1 MKNKHLFIVAVMLMS
16 MLALTACSQEQEINA
31 TEGKLKV
38 GVMMSDSGL
47 GDQSFNDLAFEGLV
61 QARENLEVVFDYR
74 EIAATETYE
83 KGVRDLVEQD
93 NDLVIGIGY
102 QLQEALETVASEYPE
117 QQFLII
123 DAVSDMEN
131 ITSVNF
137 KVGQASYL
145 AGMTAALTTETDHIG
160 FIGGEDVE
168 IINNFYNGFE
178 KGATA
183 ANPDIVIDQEYAG
196 TYEDDKLGA
205 ELAEGMIQNG
215 TDIIF
220 AAAGFTGVGVLQEA
234 QRQEVYGIGVDTDQ
248 YFQAEEAVMTS
259 VMKNVDNAIY
269 QVVERMAGGETIAGE
284 NLEFGIAE
292 EGVGLAPLRVAD
304 FPDNIEEQMDAAKE
318 ELAEES

>member
-1 MKNKHLFIVAVMLMS
+1 MKNKHFFIMVVMLMS
-16 MLALTACSQEQEINA
+16 VLSLAACGQEQEINA

-61 QARENLEVVFDYR
+61 QARDNLDVVFDYR
-74 EIAATETYE
+74 EIAATDTYE
-83 KGVRDLVEQD
+83 QGIRELVEQD

-102 QLQEALETVASEYPE
+102 QLQEALEKVAGDHPD
-117 QQFLII
+117 QQFMII
-123 DAVSDMEN
+123 DSVSEMEN

-160 FIGGEDVE
+160 FIGGMDVE

-178 KGATA
+178 EGATA
-183 ANPDIVIDQEYAG
+183 ANPDIVIDREYAG
-196 TYEDDKLGA
+196 TYEDDQLGA
-205 ELAEGMIQNG
+205 EMADEMIQNDA
-215 TDIIF
+215 DIIF

-234 QRQEVYGIGVDTDQ
+234 QAQGVYGIGVDTDQ
-248 YFQAEEAVMTS
+248 YFQAEDAVITS

-269 QVVERMAGGETIAGE
+269 QVVERMAEGETLSGE
-284 NLEFGIAE
+284 NLEFGLAE

-304 FPDNIEEQMDAAKE
+304 FPDNIDEQIDAAKE